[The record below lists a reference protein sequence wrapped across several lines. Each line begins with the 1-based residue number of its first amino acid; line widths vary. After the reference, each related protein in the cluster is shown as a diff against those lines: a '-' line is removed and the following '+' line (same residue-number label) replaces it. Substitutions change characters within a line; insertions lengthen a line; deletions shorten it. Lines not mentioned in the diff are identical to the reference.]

1 MIEYIQGILS
11 GKGPAHAVID
21 VHGIG
26 YRVFIP
32 MSTSDK
38 LPDTGKKVRLL
49 IHHYTR
55 EDREHLFGFFSSGE
69 RAIFELFLGVS
80 GIGPRIAIAA
90 LSTLTPEELVKYIT
104 LKQPDML
111 QRINGVGRKT
121 AERIVVELFD
131 RIQDLDLVQAEE
143 SGAAISRS
151 DALAA
156 LETLGLS
163 RAKAEQLLRKV
174 MRDHP
179 EVNTAEEF
187 VQLALSQ

>member
-1 MIEYIQGILS
+1 MIEHIEGILS

-21 VHGIG
+21 VHGVG

-38 LPDTGKKVRLL
+38 LPETGKKIRLL

-80 GIGPRIAIAA
+80 GIGPRIAVAA
-90 LSTLTPEELVKYIT
+90 LSTLSPEELVKHIT
-104 LKQPDML
+104 LRQPGML
-111 QRINGVGRKT
+111 QRISGVGRKT
-121 AERIVVELFD
+121 AERIVVELSD
-131 RIQDLDLVQAEE
+131 RIKDLDLAETE
-143 SGAAISRS
+143 GSSAAIARS
-151 DALAA
+151 DALSA

-179 EVNTAEEF
+179 NVNTAEEF